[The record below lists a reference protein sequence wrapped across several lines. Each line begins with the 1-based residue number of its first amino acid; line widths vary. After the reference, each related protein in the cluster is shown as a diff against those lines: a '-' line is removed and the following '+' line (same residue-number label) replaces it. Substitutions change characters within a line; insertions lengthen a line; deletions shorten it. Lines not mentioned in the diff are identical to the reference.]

1 MRKAAEAGGFVVGYL
16 LGALAVL
23 AFAAGLMALLMAV
36 LAFPLGHALLTTAL
50 IFGLIWWLLSRPEDA
65 PDLEMNTSVWNDED
79 VDDDLST
86 TEPAKEKL

>member
-1 MRKAAEAGGFVVGYL
+1 MSKLQKGGFVVGYL

-23 AFAAGLMALLMAV
+23 ALAAGTLTFLMFV
-36 LAFPLGHALLTTAL
+36 LAFPLPHALLTVAL
-50 IFGLIWWLLSRPEDA
+50 IFGLILWLLTRPEDA